1 MYRGASGM
9 LLTMARAYRYFF
21 IVEIEHM
28 DVQNLNEKKVNIIKP
43 LVVSH
48 GVLEYKCSI
57 IFSNFDVSINPLFP
71 MQNFFFSLKTSQSRK
86 VFLGVEKRSIGNKW
100 SKCGE

>member
-1 MYRGASGM
+1 M

-21 IVEIEHM
+21 IVAIEHM
-28 DVQNLNEKKVNIIKP
+28 DVQNLTEKKVNIIKP

-57 IFSNFDVSINPLFP
+57 IFSNFDV
-71 MQNFFFSLKTSQSRK
+71 
-86 VFLGVEKRSIGNKW
+86 
-100 SKCGE
+100 